1 MIVPHVTGDRVFGD
15 TFLLFIGDGNRSRSN
30 YPQKSNG
37 SYGNRNN
44 YVRNDG
50 NSYSIS
56 LEEIFDESQCKK
68 IVENARKQFVSEY
81 NDMDDTVTIVNDKLV
96 YVRFLFFCFTYQSIS
111 GILHIVQSIDFDKE
125 EYSSPYQ
132 YTLFNKKL
140 LLSLSLYYY

>member
-96 YVRFLFFCFTYQSIS
+96 YVRFLFFLLYLSVYFRY
-111 GILHIVQSIDFDKE
+111 
-125 EYSSPYQ
+125 SPYCPVHR
-132 YTLFNKKL
+132 F
-140 LLSLSLYYY
+140 